1 MVCKRHGDKEAVAQC
16 AKCGAF
22 ICEDCAEETA
32 LLRDEMGTLCPDCF
46 NKAIDE
52 ICGIY
57 SAQRK
62 KKMTSA
68 IVSAVFYILGII
80 CMSLA
85 GAVGSF
91 MSLIGF
97 IMVGLYPAVAWYRA
111 IGKSLDEHDA
121 KHGATYVITDTGVH
135 RDRSIWFRLVFFLLG
150 FVFGIFVTPINII
163 RWLVGAAMDKK
174 RARAWQEKRLD
185 D

>member
-1 MVCKRHGDKEAVAQC
+1 
-16 AKCGAF
+16 
-22 ICEDCAEETA
+22 
-32 LLRDEMGTLCPDCF
+32 
-46 NKAIDE
+46 
-52 ICGIY
+52 
-57 SAQRK
+57 
-62 KKMTSA
+62 
-68 IVSAVFYILGII
+68 
-80 CMSLA
+80 MSLA

-97 IMVGLYPAVAWYRA
+97 IMVGLYLAVARYRA